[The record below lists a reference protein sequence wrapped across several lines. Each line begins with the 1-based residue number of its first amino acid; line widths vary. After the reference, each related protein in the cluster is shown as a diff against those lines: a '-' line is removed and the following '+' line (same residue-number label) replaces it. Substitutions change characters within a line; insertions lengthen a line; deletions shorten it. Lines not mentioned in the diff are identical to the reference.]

1 MVFDFD
7 FSKGING
14 TNIFSVTD
22 IFTFTFTEFVLSKAT
37 KLTISTV
44 CVFPGNWTHNLL
56 CCWRNA
62 LPLSHRNTY
71 LLITHPSEH
80 RSSHW
85 DLSSWLWEKCLES
98 QWSSGDPQHRGL
110 KIQAR
115 DQTVRS
121 SQVQYTWRCECGF
134 HENQGQRSSCF
145 HRFLELKAQHIN
157 NNHVRVNVC
166 VCWNRNSLSSCVR
179 RRRGELRGPSPGVVK
194 QSTEVKYSENFFKP
208 LTWPT
213 CTLSWKFG
221 RTVTIFISSS
231 FPGSHA
237 NS

>member
-1 MVFDFD
+1 M
-7 FSKGING
+7 
-14 TNIFSVTD
+14 TLIFQKASMEQ
-22 IFTFTFTEFVLSKAT
+22 IYFPLQIYLHLTEFFLSKAT

-56 CCWRNA
+56 RCWRNA
-62 LPLSHRNTY
+62 LPLSHRNTS

-115 DQTVRS
+115 DQTVRP
-121 SQVQYTWRCECGF
+121 SQVQYTWRCECGL

-145 HRFLELKAQHIN
+145 HWFLELKAQHIN

-166 VCWNRNSLSSCVR
+166 VLEQELTVFMCAQTSWRTTRTVSWCGEAEH
-179 RRRGELRGPSPGVVK
+179 RGEVLGK
-194 QSTEVKYSENFFKP
+194 
-208 LTWPT
+208 L
-213 CTLSWKFG
+213 L
-221 RTVTIFISSS
+221 
-231 FPGSHA
+231 
-237 NS
+237 